1 MLLKKLIKYIIILL
15 FLFILIIKIRVE
27 YFKYQQ
33 KQIQPV
39 MIKVSPGD
47 ILARPNCNWFPGSES
62 CLFGGTTGH
71 MGIVIE
77 GGSFLSNDKQM
88 GGIKIIEARLFAHN
102 KPYYRNKIM
111 NYSIAENFGLK
122 FRGRRFLLKTH
133 LDSTETK
140 IILQKLSTF
149 QNSSY
154 YVFSEKSGNT
164 VNCVSL
170 IWRLYSE
177 ALAIDLDKNG
187 GIMIYPNDIITHP
200 LFDLPESRIR
210 F

>member
-1 MLLKKLIKYIIILL
+1 MQLKKLIKYILVLL
-15 FLFILIIKIRVE
+15 LLFILTIKIKVE
-27 YFKYQQ
+27 YFKHQQ
-33 KQIQPV
+33 NQIQPM
-39 MIKVSPGD
+39 MISVSKGD
-47 ILARPNCNWFPGSES
+47 IIARPNCNWFPGSES

-77 GGSFLSNDKQM
+77 GGRFLSDDDKM
-88 GGIKIIEARLFAHN
+88 GEVKIIEARLFAHN

-111 NYSIAENFGLK
+111 TYSISENFGPK
-122 FRGRRFLLKTH
+122 FIGRRYLLKTH

-140 IILQKLSTF
+140 KIFQKLGSF
-149 QNSSY
+149 QHSSY

-177 ALAIDLDKNG
+177 VLAIDLDKNG
-187 GIMIYPNDIITHP
+187 GKMVYPNDIIAHP
-200 LFDLPESRIR
+200 KFDLPESRIR

>member
-1 MLLKKLIKYIIILL
+1 
-15 FLFILIIKIRVE
+15 
-27 YFKYQQ
+27 
-33 KQIQPV
+33 
-39 MIKVSPGD
+39 MINVSPGD
-47 ILARPNCNWFPGSES
+47 ILARPNSNWFPGSEF

-71 MGIVIE
+71 IGIVIE

-88 GGIKIIEARLFAHN
+88 GGVKIIEARLFSHE

-111 NYSIAENFGLK
+111 TYSIAENFGLK
-122 FRGRRFLLKTH
+122 FIGRRYLLKTH

-140 IILQKLSTF
+140 KIFQKLSTF
-149 QNSSY
+149 KNSSY
-154 YVFSEKSGNT
+154 YVFSDKSGNT

-187 GIMIYPNDIITHP
+187 GKIVYPNDIITHP
-200 LFDLPESRIR
+200 KFDIPESRIR